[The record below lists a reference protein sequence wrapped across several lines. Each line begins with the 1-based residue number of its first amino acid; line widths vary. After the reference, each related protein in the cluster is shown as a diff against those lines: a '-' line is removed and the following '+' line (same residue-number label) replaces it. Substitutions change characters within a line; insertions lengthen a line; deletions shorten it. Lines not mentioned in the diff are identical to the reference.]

1 MSTLKQSH
9 FILMLWLPLSAL
21 IPASGFLVPFLPTCL
36 LLLRSPLTSWD
47 SLTGHF
53 LVASSSLPSAG
64 ADLKERERMSAAEVG
79 TFVQRLRGLMSE
91 IGESWEEGRE
101 PLLALALPL
110 PDPTP
115 SPKTDLILF

>member
-1 MSTLKQSH
+1 M
-9 FILMLWLPLSAL
+9 
-21 IPASGFLVPFLPTCL
+21 
-36 LLLRSPLTSWD
+36 
-47 SLTGHF
+47 
-53 LVASSSLPSAG
+53 ASSSLPSAG

-101 PLLALALPL
+101 PLLALPL

-115 SPKTDLILF
+115 SPKTERILF